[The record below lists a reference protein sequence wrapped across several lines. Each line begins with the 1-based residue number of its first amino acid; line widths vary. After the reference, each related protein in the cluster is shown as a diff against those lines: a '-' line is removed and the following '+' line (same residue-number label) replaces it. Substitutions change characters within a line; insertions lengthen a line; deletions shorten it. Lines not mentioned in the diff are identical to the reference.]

1 MGVGRRRPGGLRPGD
16 GGTHHGLQEQVG
28 ARGAMVP
35 RITRGGR
42 KQEDTAPIIPGEDQT
57 MSQGRGKGDFEF
69 INGYESDS

>member
-1 MGVGRRRPGGLRPGD
+1 MWVAVGLVGFGLVMAALIMVCRSRW
-16 GGTHHGLQEQVG
+16 G